1 MVTRQ
6 IPSGLS
12 SVLFHICKTRFVG
25 WISSLLTYLLGK
37 TFTVAPK
44 SIWNL
49 TFRRL
54 DIFFVDVFTW
64 QNIYGCTA
72 VDMELNGLLV
82 DKHLCVYFT
91 FRDAVDSSCHLW
103 FRGHAIQEFF
113 LAGFVFFKFN
123 IVCFLS
129 CSALGREVVFFPH
142 APQIRPQ
149 AAQLVLPLRCFRPQK
164 SHGLSLVLS
173 SLGFRFGLSRPVCF
187 GYLRSGFF
195 GLSIFTLWTS
205 SGSCVV

>member
-37 TFTVAPK
+37 TFTVAPQ

-49 TFRRL
+49 MGFSLISICAYISRSET
-54 DIFFVDVFTW
+54 
-64 QNIYGCTA
+64 
-72 VDMELNGLLV
+72 LLTV
-82 DKHLCVYFT
+82 L
-91 FRDAVDSSCHLW
+91 SSLVSRSRNTGILPCW
-103 FRGHAIQEFF
+103 FRLLQIQHCVFS
-113 LAGFVFFKFN
+113 LLLCTGTRSGF
-123 IVCFLS
+123 
-129 CSALGREVVFFPH
+129 FFPH

-173 SLGFRFGLSRPVCF
+173 SLGFRFGLSRPICF

>member
-37 TFTVAPK
+37 TFTVAPQ

-49 TFRRL
+49 MGFSLISICAYISRSET
-54 DIFFVDVFTW
+54 
-64 QNIYGCTA
+64 
-72 VDMELNGLLV
+72 LLTV
-82 DKHLCVYFT
+82 PVISGFEVTQYRNSSSLVSSSSNSTLCVFSLALHW
-91 FRDAVDSSCHLW
+91 DAKW
-103 FRGHAIQEFF
+103 F
-113 LAGFVFFKFN
+113 
-123 IVCFLS
+123 
-129 CSALGREVVFFPH
+129 FFPH

-164 SHGLSLVLS
+164 SHGLSLVFS

>member
-91 FRDAVDSSCHLW
+91 FRDAVDSPVIS
-103 FRGHAIQEFF
+103 
-113 LAGFVFFKFN
+113 GF
-123 IVCFLS
+123 
-129 CSALGREVVFFPH
+129 EVT
-142 APQIRPQ
+142 QYRN
-149 AAQLVLPLRCFRPQK
+149 
-164 SHGLSLVLS
+164 S
-173 SLGFRFGLSRPVCF
+173 SLLVSSSSNSTLCVFSLALHWDAKWFFFSTCSTNTAPSGAIGSAFTMFSPTEITWPVACV
-187 GYLRSGFF
+187 LV
-195 GLSIFTLWTS
+195 S
-205 SGSCVV
+205 SVSPSSPYGHLQVPV